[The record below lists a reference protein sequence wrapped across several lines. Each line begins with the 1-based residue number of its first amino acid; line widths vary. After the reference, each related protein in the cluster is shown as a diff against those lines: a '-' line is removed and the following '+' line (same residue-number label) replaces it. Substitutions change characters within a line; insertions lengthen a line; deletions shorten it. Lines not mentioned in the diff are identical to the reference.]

1 MEQKQIIYSG
11 LDTDDVTRQMEEGN
25 QKQAKKDWRPRR
37 IDMLSSA
44 TLRVTYVRGPEDE
57 EDEDEDGE
65 GCGM

>member
-1 MEQKQIIYSG
+1 MEQKMIIYSG

-25 QKQAKKDWRPRR
+25 EKQAKKDWRPYR

-57 EDEDEDGE
+57 EEDEDSE
-65 GCGM
+65 A